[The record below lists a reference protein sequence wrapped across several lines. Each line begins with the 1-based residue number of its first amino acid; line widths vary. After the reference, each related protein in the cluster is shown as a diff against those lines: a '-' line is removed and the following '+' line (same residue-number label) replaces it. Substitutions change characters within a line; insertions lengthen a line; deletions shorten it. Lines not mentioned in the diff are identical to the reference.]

1 MCALR
6 HAHNW
11 ILEPLMRRQR
21 TAARQS
27 GEQVGWREGR
37 VACLVDLPIFPSPS
51 LSTAHLSP
59 SLSSLPP
66 SFPTPVIQDA
76 IYHIPSSSPSL
87 GPSAVHH
94 VPCSRTTYR
103 AGTLSEEEDEADQF
117 ILPHYA
123 RPSSERE
130 REAGKMSSPPPLF
143 FLNPSFLHFIIAF
156 SFFGNILPHF
166 SSGIG
171 FRERARE
178 PERAS

>member
-1 MCALR
+1 MQCVHCATLITGYWNLSCGGGR
-6 HAHNW
+6 GKA
-11 ILEPLMRRQR
+11 ERR
-21 TAARQS
+21 A
-27 GEQVGWREGR
+27 GWMEGR
-37 VACLVDLPIFPSPS
+37 KGCLPGRPPNIS
-51 LSTAHLSP
+51 LSLSLDRPPTYPDP
-59 SLSSLPP
+59 SSP

-103 AGTLSEEEDEADQF
+103 AGTSEEEEDEADQF

-130 REAGKMSSPPPLF
+130 REAGKMSSPSPLF
-143 FLNPSFLHFIIAF
+143 FPNPSFLHFIIAF